1 MVADERMKV
10 TKIIGNLFI
19 LTFCLANKVCS
30 MPAESNK
37 VNSILLQIINITY
50 TKVGHGWRKN
60 PDWHIL

>member
-50 TKVGHGWRKN
+50 TKVGHG
-60 PDWHIL
+60 